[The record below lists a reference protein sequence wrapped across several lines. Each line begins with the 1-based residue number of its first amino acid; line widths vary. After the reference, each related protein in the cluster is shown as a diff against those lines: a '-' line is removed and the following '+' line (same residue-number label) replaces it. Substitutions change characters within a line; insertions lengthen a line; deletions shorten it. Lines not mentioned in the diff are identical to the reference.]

1 VSATIYWE
9 PVVPTTNEHL
19 STPAPQWFME
29 VLEET
34 NMELP
39 HVFDSDDIPRLR
51 AMAAASGKAN
61 RQPFDQ
67 LIEALEKHERVRVWP
82 EY

>member
-1 VSATIYWE
+1 VNGY
-9 PVVPTTNEHL
+9 L
-19 STPAPQWFME
+19 
-29 VLEET
+29 
-34 NMELP
+34 LP
-39 HVFDSDDIPRLR
+39 HVFDDGDIPALK

-67 LIEALEKHERVRVWP
+67 LIEAIEKHDKVRVWP